1 MRLLAAAILAFSLL
15 LPPAGAGAEQQLPQS
30 PLGTHA
36 APEKKYPKIVL
47 YSTSWC
53 PHCRAAKEYF
63 TRNDIPFINRD
74 VELDSDAM
82 ALLTG
87 KYKSQGVPVI
97 VIGDDAQ
104 VLKGFDEGR
113 FLKALERHKKK

>member
-1 MRLLAAAILAFSLL
+1 MRRFMTTALAVFLL
-15 LPPAGAGAEQQLPQS
+15 LPLSGLAAGQMPQS
-30 PLGTHA
+30 PLGQHA
-36 APEKKYPKIVL
+36 PAQKYPKVVL
-47 YSTSWC
+47 FSTSWC
-53 PHCRAAKEYF
+53 PHCKAAKEFF

-82 ALLTG
+82 ELLTG

-113 FLKALERHKKK
+113 VRKALDQYRKK

>member
-1 MRLLAAAILAFSLL
+1 MRTVLAAVLAFSLL
-15 LPPAGAGAEQQLPQS
+15 LPISGAGAEDLPQS

-36 APEKKYPKIVL
+36 APEKKYPEIVL

-53 PHCRAAKEYF
+53 PHCKAAKEFF
-63 TRNDIPFINRD
+63 TRNEIPFINRD
-74 VELDSDAM
+74 VELDSEAM
-82 ALLTG
+82 QLLTG

-113 FLKALERHKKK
+113 FLKALEQYKKK